1 MRKFE
6 VCKGFENGD
15 VVIPNRATKKSA
27 GYDLRSLIS
36 YDLKPSERY
45 TFPTGLKASME
56 EDEVLYIFIRS
67 SMAIKKGVRL
77 SNSVGVIDADYYS
90 NKDNDGHIMISLFNF
105 SNDVVHIEKGDR
117 IAQGIFMKY
126 LCVDDDIAVCER
138 EGGFGSTNKESI

>member
-6 VCKGFENGD
+6 VCKGFENEN
-15 VVIPNRATKKSA
+15 VIIPTRATKKSA

-36 YDLKPSERY
+36 YDLKPNEKH

-105 SNDVVHIEKGDR
+105 SNDVVHIEKDDR

-126 LCVDDDIAVCER
+126 LCVDEDNADGER
-138 EGGFGSTNKESI
+138 EGGFGSTNK